1 MKNKKIYLFSLLI
14 SLILSACGFQPIYK
28 DNYNL
33 KSINYQPVLIS
44 YNSTVTSQTFNN
56 FFNNSNQSADLILE
70 VYINEKKL
78 AIITNA
84 DGTVAKYK
92 VEVYVSF
99 NLIDEETKENLY
111 TDYTRGFSQ
120 YNVQDNEYDTEL
132 KFKESQNIATLNAL
146 QLIPIKIEN
155 FQSQNK

>member
-1 MKNKKIYLFSLLI
+1 MINLNINHYLI
-14 SLILSACGFQPIYK
+14 SFISTIL
-28 DNYNL
+28 
-33 KSINYQPVLIS
+33 VLGL
-44 YNSTVTSQTFNN
+44 FNN

-99 NLIDEETKENLY
+99 NLIDEETKEN
-111 TDYTRGFSQ
+111 
-120 YNVQDNEYDTEL
+120 
-132 KFKESQNIATLNAL
+132 
-146 QLIPIKIEN
+146 
-155 FQSQNK
+155 